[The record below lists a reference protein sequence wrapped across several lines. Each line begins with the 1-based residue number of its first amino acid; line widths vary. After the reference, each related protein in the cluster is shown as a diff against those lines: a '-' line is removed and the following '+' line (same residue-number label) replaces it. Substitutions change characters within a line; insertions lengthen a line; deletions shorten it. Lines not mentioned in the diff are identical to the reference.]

1 MLAWTPYIIQE
12 LWAGMLENKEYSSNF
27 VATNQKRLAEQYAFA
42 TRFLDE
48 QSIPYY
54 ENT

>member
-12 LWAGMLENKEYSSNF
+12 LWAGMLEKDYASSF
-27 VATNQKRLAEQYAFA
+27 VATNQQRLADEYAFA

-48 QSIPYY
+48 HGIPYY
-54 ENT
+54 ENS